1 VFSQARLKEDQL
13 LQVGQNLARGAL
25 AGLDAAVQV
34 ALEVHGGV
42 LAGEVDLPV
51 LAAFDAA
58 ELCLLADL
66 PVRIGA
72 LCEGVVGSEVDRCP
86 AVPVR
91 RDARQHRFD
100 LGQELLGPLRRRA
113 RAEACP
119 DVSASG

>member
-42 LAGEVDLPV
+42 LAGEVDLPL
-51 LAAFDAA
+51 LAAFDA

-72 LCEGVVGSEVDRCP
+72 LREGVVGS
-86 AVPVR
+86 
-91 RDARQHRFD
+91 
-100 LGQELLGPLRRRA
+100 
-113 RAEACP
+113 
-119 DVSASG
+119 